1 MLLPSHP
8 SFLSLLPHSILRT
21 CPIQQA
27 YGHLTAH
34 ARQPA
39 VGLRS
44 LARERPS
51 YVCFDQLRRGSAAV
65 CTSPAVG
72 GPYVARYKR
81 FESSDS
87 YPL

>member
-1 MLLPSHP
+1 MLLPSHL
-8 SFLSLLPHSILRT
+8 SFLPLLPHSILRT

-39 VGLRS
+39 VWLCS

-65 CTSPAVG
+65 CTCQAVG
-72 GPYVARYKR
+72 GQYVAR
-81 FESSDS
+81 
-87 YPL
+87 L